1 MEYYIHTVIMVIAE
15 IYCSMLLFQFFA
27 EKRNEMGRG
36 KVFGIIFI
44 QGLVGL
50 ILSYAL
56 INHFYIRIACVIA
69 EFSVAMFLIYQ
80 VRFVKAMVLSILF
93 VGMGF
98 IAECVTLIF
107 LGWMFPLATGRSVDF
122 AEAFSLNTMAVISKL
137 LLFAIVL
144 FIGKILGRK
153 ESDVLGG
160 REWGILFVISLI
172 TIFSLALMVLN
183 IDLMNHPEQ
192 GNLMY
197 IIIGMLAINFI
208 VYYLIR
214 DIMKREITLREYAV
228 FQEKAKNET
237 AMYHSLS
244 DNLEK
249 QRQRTH
255 EYKNQIAA
263 INALVTGERY
273 QELEKYIGEIDSA
286 LKERMNAIDTNNV
299 IVNAILNTKYQEAVS
314 RGIVVVLK
322 VNDLSGLNMRE
333 EDIVVILSN
342 LLNNAMEACTG
353 CEDKVIRVK
362 FVIQGGQA
370 VISVRNSM
378 AEEPVV
384 ENGKFVSTKD
394 GGAAERGMGIRN
406 IVETIERYGG
416 RYMIDYN
423 GGEFQFSILIPV
435 PILQ

>member
-27 EKRNEMGRG
+27 QKRNEMDRGRI
-36 KVFGIIFI
+36 FGIIFI

-56 INHFYIRIACVIA
+56 VNHFYIRIACVIT
-69 EFSVAMFLIYQ
+69 EFSIAMFLIYQ
-80 VRFVKAMVLSILF
+80 VHFAKAMALSILF

-98 IAECVTLIF
+98 IAECVTIIF
-107 LGWMFPLATGRSVDF
+107 MGWIFPLAIGRPVDF
-122 AEAFSLNTMAVISKL
+122 TEAFSVNTMAVISKL
-137 LLFAIVL
+137 LLFVIVL
-144 FIGKILGRK
+144 FIGKILGQK

-160 REWGILFVISLI
+160 REWGILLVISLI
-172 TIFSLALMVLN
+172 TMCSLAMMVLD
-183 IDLMNHPEQ
+183 IDLMNHPNQ
-192 GNLMY
+192 GNFMY
-197 IIIGMLAINFI
+197 IIMGMLTSNFI

-214 DIMKREITLREYAV
+214 DIMKRETALREYAV

-237 AMYHSLS
+237 AMYHSLA

-249 QRQRTH
+249 QRKRTH

-263 INALVTGERY
+263 INALVAGERY
-273 QELEKYIGEIDSA
+273 QELETYIREIDTA
-286 LKERMNAIDTNNV
+286 LKGCMSAIDTNNV
-299 IVNAILNTKYQEAVS
+299 IVNAVLNTKYQEAVS

-333 EDIVVILSN
+333 EDIVVVLSN
-342 LLNNAMEACTG
+342 LLNNAIEACTG
-353 CEDKVIRVK
+353 CQDKVIRVK

-384 ENGKFVSTKD
+384 ENGRFVSTKD
-394 GGAAERGMGIRN
+394 GEAAGRGMGIQN
-406 IVETIERYGG
+406 IVDTIERYGG

-423 GGEFQFSILIPV
+423 GGEFHFSILIPV